1 MTGSG
6 HRPCTCFIAPPDLLA
21 RLAAEGTPE
30 QKDAA
35 LATLSASAS
44 LRTQRSIVNRLVRE
58 GDAAVAQLAT
68 SIKVAPQV
76 HNVVY
81 DNQHQ
86 GRLQLPGKQVRAD
99 KDPKSKDAAVNEAF
113 DGAANTFD
121 FYNKILKRNSIDGK
135 AMALV
140 SSVHYSNRFDNA
152 FWNGGQMVYGDGS
165 GQLFEVGGL
174 TKALDVIGHEL
185 THGVTQFTAGLEY
198 SKQAGALNESISDVF
213 GSLVKQYHLKQTAA
227 KADWLIGAGTLVP
240 ALGKALRS
248 MSKPG
253 TAYNGDNQ
261 PDNMANYVDLP
272 DDGDPRNDSGG
283 VHINSGIPNR
293 AFYLAATALGGHA
306 WEKAGPIWYGALTE
320 HLQPDSQ
327 FADAAQ
333 ATVEVAGKLFGAA
346 EVAAVRDA
354 WKGVGIDV

>member
-1 MTGSG
+1 MTGFS
-6 HRPCTCFIAPPDLLA
+6 HCPCTCFIAPPDLLA
-21 RLAAEGTPE
+21 RLVAEGTPE

-44 LRTQRSIVNRLVRE
+44 LRTQRSIVNRLVRDGE
-58 GDAAVAQLAT
+58 PGVAQLAT
-68 SIKVAPQV
+68 SIKVTPQV

-81 DNQHQ
+81 DNHHQ
-86 GRLQLPGKQVRAD
+86 GRLQLPGTQVRAD
-99 KDPKSKDAAVNEAF
+99 KDSKSADAAVNEAF
-113 DGAANTFD
+113 DGAAHTYD
-121 FYNKILKRNSIDGK
+121 FYNKVLKRNSIDGK
-135 AMALV
+135 GMTLV

-227 KADWLIGAGTLVP
+227 QADWLIGAGTLVP

-272 DDGDPRNDSGG
+272 DDGDPRNDNGG

-293 AFYLAATALGGHA
+293 AFYLAATALDAHA
-306 WEKAGPIWYGALTE
+306 WDKAGPIWYGAL
-320 HLQPDSQ
+320 
-327 FADAAQ
+327 
-333 ATVEVAGKLFGAA
+333 
-346 EVAAVRDA
+346 
-354 WKGVGIDV
+354 